1 MDLNIKKNEPLS
13 LHTTFKAGGEALFFV
28 EIFSKEE
35 LVSAV
40 DYADKNNLEIVP
52 LGGGSNTL
60 FRDGLHNKFVVKVS
74 IGGIEEKDLGDTV
87 EIKAGAGVVW
97 DELVSFSTEKGLWGL
112 ENLSCI
118 PGFVGGACVQ
128 NVGAYGS
135 ELKDTLKEV
144 FVFDLEDK
152 TFLNIQKEEC
162 NYGYRESLFK
172 NKKRYLVVEATFL
185 LKKISNPQI
194 SYKDLKNY
202 FVEKIPQTSNEIRE
216 AIISIRGKKFPD
228 LKKYGT
234 AGSFFKN
241 PVVDMDFYER
251 LLKEFPE
258 MPAHSVDSKMKLSAA
273 WILDKA
279 LNLKGYTEGEIG
291 LWKEQPLVVVNAG
304 SKKAEDIILFVD
316 RVKKIVLDRTGVSLE
331 EEVNII

>member
-1 MDLNIKKNEPLS
+1 MDLNIKQNEPLS

-28 EIFSKEE
+28 EVFSKEE
-35 LVSAV
+35 LAGAV
-40 DYADKNNLEIVP
+40 EYANKNDLEIIP

-60 FRDGLHNKFVVKVS
+60 FKDGIHNGSVIKVS
-74 IGGIEEKDLGDTV
+74 IGGIEEKDLGGSV
-87 EIKAGAGVVW
+87 EITAGAGVIW

-128 NVGAYGS
+128 NIGAYGS

-144 FVFDLEDK
+144 FVFDLENK
-152 TFLNIQKEEC
+152 TFLNIKKEEC

-172 NKKRYLVVEATFL
+172 NKKRYLIVLATFL
-185 LKKISNPQI
+185 LKKKSNLQI

-202 FVEKIPQTSNEIRE
+202 FTEKIPETSSEVRE
-216 AIISIRGKKFPD
+216 AVISIRGKKFPD
-228 LKKYGT
+228 LNKYGT

-241 PVVDMDFYER
+241 PVINMDFYEK

-258 MPAHSVDSKMKLSAA
+258 IPAHSVDSKMKLSAA

-279 LNLKGYTEGEIG
+279 LNLKGYAEGEIS

-304 SKKAEDIILFVD
+304 SKKAEDIILFVEKI
-316 RVKKIVLDRTGVSLE
+316 KKIVFEKIGINLE
-331 EEVNII
+331 EEVVII

>member
-1 MDLNIKKNEPLS
+1 MDLNIKQNEPLS

-28 EIFSKEE
+28 EVFSKEE
-35 LVSAV
+35 LAGAV
-40 DYADKNNLEIVP
+40 EYANKNDLEIIP

-60 FRDGLHNKFVVKVS
+60 FKDGIHNGIVIKVS
-74 IGGIEEKDLGDTV
+74 IGGIEEKDLGGSV
-87 EIKAGAGVVW
+87 EITAGAGVIW

-128 NVGAYGS
+128 NIGAYGS

-144 FVFDLEDK
+144 FVFDLENK
-152 TFLNIQKEEC
+152 TFLNIKKEEC

-172 NKKRYLVVEATFL
+172 NKKRYLIVLATFL
-185 LKKISNPQI
+185 LKKKSNLQI

-202 FVEKIPQTSNEIRE
+202 FTEKIPETSSEVRE
-216 AIISIRGKKFPD
+216 AVISIRGKKFPD
-228 LKKYGT
+228 LNKYGT

-241 PVVDMDFYER
+241 PVINMDFYEK

-258 MPAHSVDSKMKLSAA
+258 IPAHSVDSKMKLSAA

-279 LNLKGYTEGEIG
+279 LNLKGYAEGEIS

-304 SKKAEDIILFVD
+304 SKKAEDIILFVEKI
-316 RVKKIVLDRTGVSLE
+316 KKIVFEKIGINLE
-331 EEVNII
+331 EEVVII